1 MKVIV
6 GLFILFLFF
15 VFPYSVFA
23 TIEFNI
29 SKFEQ
34 VVDEVTLD
42 VSITGLTSQSCT
54 SENKCYLQGAFQK
67 NNGDNYFGY
76 TQNNSGDWYEY
87 TSSLSI
93 DYIISNFFYLEP
105 QSGSWSGQI
114 KVKNNPTSS
123 SYLGPGEYVL
133 KLKRYSGK
141 STGSA
146 GDSMLTINLS
156 EATPTPSPSPTQAP
170 TAQPTAAPT
179 ATPIV
184 KPTPTKT
191 PSPKPTPTL
200 TSTPIV
206 TIKPQQTIEPLI
218 VLNTKTPIGK
228 VAGASTTK
236 KSPILA
242 IILIISGISF
252 LGYGGY
258 LLYNMKNAK
267 NKENS

>member
-1 MKVIV
+1 MYSKIKYIFY
-6 GLFILFLFF
+6 LLIILFLLFPKNIFAQVVINEF
-15 VFPYSVFA
+15 VVDGDDEWVELYNASDSAEYLKNYYIDDDDNFTSDSGNSGKKSLSSLNITNINFPY
-23 TIEFNI
+23 
-29 SKFEQ
+29 
-34 VVDEVTLD
+34 LD
-42 VSITGLTSQSCT
+42 L
-54 SENKCYLQGAFQK
+54 
-67 NNGDNYFGY
+67 
-76 TQNNSGDWYEY
+76 
-87 TSSLSI
+87 
-93 DYIISNFFYLEP
+93 
-105 QSGSWSGQI
+105 
-114 KVKNNPTSS
+114 SS
-123 SYLGPGEYVL
+123 SIFNNTPPDSVVLFDNLGNILDSYSYNINPGKEISIGRSPDRTGDFVVL
-133 KLKRYSGK
+133 I
-141 STGSA
+141 STTKGSVNSQKA
-146 GDSMLTINLS
+146 PTPSPTAT
-156 EATPTPSPSPTQAP
+156 ATPTPTTIASPTP
-170 TAQPTAAPT
+170 
-179 ATPIV
+179 

-267 NKENS
+267 NKEIG